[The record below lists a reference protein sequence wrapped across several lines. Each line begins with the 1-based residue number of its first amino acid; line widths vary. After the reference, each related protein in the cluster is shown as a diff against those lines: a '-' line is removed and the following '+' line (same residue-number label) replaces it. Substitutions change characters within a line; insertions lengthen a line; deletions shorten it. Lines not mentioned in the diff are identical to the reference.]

1 MLVFGGSCEVKFQ
14 LKMLENPSMDSA
26 ATTANVAAV
35 KRYAPPNQRN
45 RSLGRRK
52 SGGDRLERANSYS
65 NDGEKNTGGTFR
77 SIPIVDHGDAGGI
90 NRTNENPR
98 SKLIPLHGCCDSEA
112 LRLLNDRWTAAMTAL
127 NNLPEDSAERP
138 VLYSRKSSPAWGQAV
153 LPHLL
158 MQQAG
163 GPSTGLQSD
172 FLSEL
177 RQAMHKTSTGPNA

>member
-26 ATTANVAAV
+26 ATAANVAAV

-77 SIPIVDHGDAGGI
+77 SIPVVDHGDGGGI
-90 NRTNENPR
+90 NRTNENTR

-138 VLYSRKSSPAWGQAV
+138 VLYSRKSSSAWGQTV

-177 RQAMHKTSTGPNA
+177 RQAMHKASTGPNA

>member
-1 MLVFGGSCEVKFQ
+1 
-14 LKMLENPSMDSA
+14 MLEKPSMDSA
-26 ATTANVAAV
+26 ATTANVATV
-35 KRYAPPNQRN
+35 KRYAPPSQRN

-65 NDGEKNTGGTFR
+65 NDGEKNAVGTFR
-77 SIPIVDHGDAGGI
+77 NIPMAGHGDASGN

-98 SKLIPLHGCCDSEA
+98 SKLIPLHGCCNSEA

-138 VLYSRKSSPAWGQAV
+138 ILYSRKSAPAWGQAVV

-158 MQQAG
+158 MQPAG

-172 FLSEL
+172 FLTEL
-177 RQAMHKTSTGPNA
+177 RQAMHKASTGANA